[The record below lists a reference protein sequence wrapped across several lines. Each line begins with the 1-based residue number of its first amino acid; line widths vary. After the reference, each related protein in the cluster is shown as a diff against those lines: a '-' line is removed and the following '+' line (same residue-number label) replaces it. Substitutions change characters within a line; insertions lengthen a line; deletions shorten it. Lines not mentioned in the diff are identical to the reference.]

1 MNIAQCQLEANIRN
15 PILILLNNYD
25 VYVYLYFY
33 NFIDIFIIVFSLRSL
48 LASKSTTHK
57 IITVSQTNSS
67 GIISTNN
74 EYLSRSID
82 THGKI
87 ELDEKL

>member
-25 VYVYLYFY
+25 VYLYFY

-48 LASKSTTHK
+48 LASKSATYK

-74 EYLSRSID
+74 EYLSRCLY
-82 THGKI
+82 THGKT